1 MVNTCSAVGVL
12 RRAFQSVTAE
22 RFAPSIPATSKGRS
36 EIMTDSPIKIAVLD
50 DYQNIALKM
59 ADWSSISGNPEIKVF
74 NDHISELEPLVER
87 LYEIFYRDSVA
98 NIKEW
103 ILENS

>member
-1 MVNTCSAVGVL
+1 
-12 RRAFQSVTAE
+12 
-22 RFAPSIPATSKGRS
+22 
-36 EIMTDSPIKIAVLD
+36 MTDSPIKIAVLD

-87 LYEIFYRDSVA
+87 LFPFNVVCIMRERQKSKSTELRTKSTELLR
-98 NIKEW
+98 NHR
-103 ILENS
+103 L